1 MPSLQ
6 VPQLTELGKNARMS
20 VHEAFSPAG
29 VVDRTMHRMQV
40 LHDVVNRWLVIFFLS
55 PEWAVSSLLRTFI
68 WCLLW
73 IYEAFFIIGRPD
85 PDTWWLFKD
94 DLGISV
100 IEQVFLWMVLID
112 YTMHLIMAPHKLVH
126 ILSVL
131 SLLDVITMPI
141 FSLVLRALFAD
152 LLDLPVDDCGT
163 RADDAAT
170 DWFNGSDPGHLYLNY
185 SLLPDQKTCGPFDP
199 RPESFLP
206 QFGWLRFLRLYGTKY
221 TMQKLGIFSSTQL
234 AMFSL
239 MLSVV
244 SIFSTFA
251 SVVFWLEAP
260 AADFTNWG
268 HFWYFAVVTFSTVG
282 YGDYSPTGSPAQIV
296 VIIGIVVAVTWIPM
310 QVTNLNNEL
319 NAERQVVGSLPKARL
334 PFVLLVGDVL
344 QEQLDMFLHQ
354 HFNGSAHKLHVVVMT
369 PHAPEGYLLPDLTS
383 HQRSRIAIVQGDV
396 LNYSKLNK
404 QATMLDFRCAQGVFV
419 FNDVRSSNQMREDHR
434 TTARLLGLTK
444 RVQPHLI
451 HAQYKLWNDVSV
463 AKDLGVTKVVSM
475 NHLKMRLMAKS
486 CSDCMGVTALLA
498 NLLSA
503 GLRLDHHNSMQGQE
517 LQQLQEQQR
526 LLTQSEDTRM
536 STRATGATDV
546 KRPRRISLYKMPGT
560 KGGGPMEQGGRP
572 SKEWSQYYATGA
584 RNDLLVKPLPPGLWG
599 MRFFEAIETVYL
611 KSGALLL
618 GILNEEVATAEDVAA
633 LGTPWQTRLGPNMQ
647 GVWVANEESLY
658 IAYEIYAYS
667 TIGPDGRRISSCA
680 AAAQAKSSS
689 LDSSISSTQDASE
702 VPPSIS
708 ACPGSSGQFSG
719 SGRLK
724 PSNVKTWLPDY
735 SKSTLNVA
743 AGEVSSARLIQKWH
757 RQAQAKRVKAA
768 KAASSAKPA
777 KQGKGVL
784 KPPAELTKPKV
795 PPQLKGTERVVLVLG
810 FPKNLAHLVRQLSK
824 HGFAIIVLSPEL
836 SEPATE
842 EKLAKM
848 PGVRRELGSPFV
860 RDDLVRA
867 GLLESRLR
875 KVLIFNEGL
884 RPPAELEKLDKD
896 ESYEVGDLFCM
907 VVAAKVRGV
916 LGRNNQHARRIAIL
930 VEVAAYSSLIQ
941 LDRSSWWPNDV
952 RAQESYLLSP
962 IYCSG
967 GVYTDAMLFPLMTS
981 GDKEGLINV
990 VQQLLDNTADKPSLT
1005 QEPLPSALVA
1015 NWRDRSPPTY
1025 AHLVREC
1032 LSRRWIPIG
1041 LLRFRGGPRV
1051 QGSTVPFVFTHPEAS
1066 TSLEHDDRVFV
1077 VRTKSDDAKL
1087 FGGTFGGTIDRNLDV
1102 VAVRKSA
1109 SEHVDGGGRPSSLG
1123 RTSSSLDETT
1133 DVRLSRVISESSDQD
1148 EPSRNVYGGVMPAE
1162 EPIAPPPDLLA
1173 MVGAI
1178 EVGAEP
1184 SRPSIR
1190 SIETESRGSLKKAE
1204 SFSDAEDNLASA
1216 RSRKGGSNGPLRVG
1230 VRASAREPATSSS
1243 SAFDRSE
1250 RTPGPP
1256 SAKGSARSS
1265 TRRGSAPD
1273 AMQLSPMKAP
1283 GPSSSGGLER
1293 ITATEAP
1300 GTSSDEV
1307 AQPVKVDGSAPPDR
1321 WGRRIATGVQ
1331 EVSVSVAHTAPPP
1344 PAKEDGDA

>member
-1 MPSLQ
+1 MHQ
-6 VPQLTELGKNARMS
+6 
-20 VHEAFSPAG
+20 AFSPSG
-29 VVDRTMHRMQV
+29 IVDRTRHRLQV
-40 LHDVVNRWLVIFFLS
+40 LYDIVNRWLVIFFLS

-73 IYEAFFIIGRPD
+73 IYEAFYIIGRPD
-85 PDTWWLFKD
+85 ADVWWLFKD
-94 DLGISV
+94 DLATSV

-141 FSLVLRALFAD
+141 FSLVLRSLFTD
-152 LLDLPVDDCGT
+152 LLNLPVGDCGT

-170 DWFNGSDPGHLYLNY
+170 SWFNESDPDQVYLNY
-185 SLLPDQKTCGPFDP
+185 SLLPDKGTCGPFDP
-199 RPESFLP
+199 RPVSFLS

-221 TMQKLGIFSSTQL
+221 TIQKLGLFSPTQL

-260 AADFTNWG
+260 AGDFTNWG

-282 YGDYSPTGSPAQIV
+282 YGDYSPETTPAQII
-296 VIIGIVVAVTWIPM
+296 VIVGIVVAVTWIPM

-319 NAERQVVGSLPKARL
+319 NAERQVVGTLPKARL
-334 PFVLLVGDVL
+334 PFMLLVGDVL

-354 HFNGSAHKLHVVVMT
+354 HFSGSAQKLHVVVLT
-369 PHAPEGYLLPDLTS
+369 PHSPEGYLLPDFTS
-383 HQRSRIAIVQGDV
+383 QQKSRIAIVQGDV

-404 QATMLDFRCAQGVFV
+404 QATTLDFRCAQGVFV
-419 FNDVRSSNQMREDHR
+419 FNDVRSRHQMREDHR

-463 AKDLGVTKVVSM
+463 AQDLGVTKIVSM

-503 GLRLDHHNSMQGQE
+503 GLRLDHHSSMQGQE
-517 LQQLQEQQR
+517 LQQLQEQQK
-526 LLTQSEDTRM
+526 LLTQSLPD
-536 STRATGATDV
+536 D
-546 KRPRRISLYKMPGT
+546 PRISARSSGIDVAKKRRVSFYSKKPAGT
-560 KGGGPMEQGGRP
+560 NGGGPAGQGGGRGR
-572 SKEWSQYYATGA
+572 EWNQEYAAGA

-618 GILNEEVATAEDVAA
+618 GILNDVVGTSEDASA
-633 LGTPWQTRLGPNMQ
+633 LATPWQTRLESNMM
-647 GVWVANEESLY
+647 GVWVADEESLFL
-658 IAYEIYAYS
+658 AYEIYAF
-667 TIGPDGRRISSCA
+667 SSVSKA
-680 AAAQAKSSS
+680 GSNGTAQAKATAAE
-689 LDSSISSTQDASE
+689 DSGSPAQDSPDE
-702 VPPSIS
+702 PPRIG
-708 ACPGSSGQFSG
+708 ACPDGSGKFSG
-719 SGRLK
+719 SGK
-724 PSNVKTWLPDY
+724 INTNKSQNTKTWLPDY
-735 SKSTLNVA
+735 SKSPCNVA
-743 AGEVSSARLIQKWH
+743 AGQVSSARLIQKWH
-757 RQAQAKRVKAA
+757 RQAQAKKEKA
-768 KAASSAKPA
+768 KATASG
-777 KQGKGVL
+777 KQGKSVL
-784 KPPAELTKPKV
+784 KPPEEALKSKLPKPK
-795 PPQLKGTERVVLVLG
+795 GIERLVLVLG

-824 HGFAIIVLSPEL
+824 HGFSIVVLSPEL
-836 SEPATE
+836 SEPQTE
-842 EKLAKM
+842 SKLAKM
-848 PGVRRELGSPFV
+848 PGVRREVGSPFV
-860 RDDLVRA
+860 RDDLARA

-884 RPPAELEKLDKD
+884 KPSAELDKMEKE
-896 ESYEVGDLFCM
+896 ESMEVGDLHCM

-962 IYCSG
+962 IFCSG

-990 VQQLLDNTADKPSLT
+990 VQQLLDNTTDKPSLT

-1015 NWRDRSPPTY
+1015 NWRERAPPTY

-1051 QGSTVPFVFTHPEAS
+1051 QGSTVPFVYTHPEAS
-1066 TSLEHDDRVFV
+1066 TCLVHDDRVFV
-1077 VRTKSDDAKL
+1077 VRTKSDDFKL
-1087 FGGTFGGTIDRNLDV
+1087 FGGTTFAGTIDKNLDV
-1102 VAVRKSA
+1102 VAVKKPDHA
-1109 SEHVDGGGRPSSLG
+1109 AVGADGQPSSISREGSEL
-1123 RTSSSLDETT
+1123 SETT
-1133 DVRLSRVISESSDQD
+1133 LGRLSRVVSETSDHD
-1148 EPSRNVYGGVMPAE
+1148 LLLGGVMPAE
-1162 EPIAPPPDLLA
+1162 EPIAPPPDPLA
-1173 MVGAI
+1173 SV
-1178 EVGAEP
+1178 VGAERGASAP
-1184 SRPSIR
+1184 LKRQ
-1190 SIETESRGSLKKAE
+1190 ESKGSLKKAG
-1204 SFSDAEDNLASA
+1204 SFSFAEDDLSSA
-1216 RSRKGGSNGPLRVG
+1216 RSLKAGSNGPLKNSLR
-1230 VRASAREPATSSS
+1230 SARESGAS
-1243 SAFDRSE
+1243 DE
-1250 RTPGPP
+1250 KTPGAP
-1256 SAKGSARSS
+1256 SARGSSRCSA
-1265 TRRGSAPD
+1265 RRGSAPD
-1273 AMQLSPMKAP
+1273 TIQLSPSKLGA
-1283 GPSSSGGLER
+1283 GTSGSGGLEK
-1293 ITATEAP
+1293 ISVDVP
-1300 GTSSDEV
+1300 GTSS
-1307 AQPVKVDGSAPPDR
+1307 GSTGPPAKIEGSLSPDR
-1321 WGRRIATGVQ
+1321 WGRRIATGSPAQKVQ
-1331 EVSVSVAHTAPPP
+1331 DVTVSVDHQAPSPP
-1344 PAKEDGDA
+1344 KAEGDSPYQKVCAA